1 MFIEPITLKLNKL
14 GVATRRVCH
23 TSWLRTRT
31 SLGAVR
37 DRIDAIVARWI
48 NPSVNSNRYSLVAR
62 LMTLL
67 LLGACVIYVLSI
79 AGMWWTANWLFQDH
93 ARKQAIQWIA
103 QLDEFGTPLYV
114 SKKPDQSMA
123 DITERIKHFPEIGF
137 IRYYDASGTVVLGK
151 YFRIEEPGLA
161 PITEAQKDRL
171 KPLLSGNDP
180 YVFDTVARSRTYLR
194 ALAPIRIRSTRSDGM
209 FGFRLDDT
217 TSQSV
222 KIIGLL
228 EIGIDLTYYRSRLTG
243 AIGVG
248 GIVTAGMFLLFF
260 VIGRFLIRQALAPL
274 SQLQVPLARLAEGDT
289 DVYVDGRGD
298 KEIVAITNALN
309 VTINAIKER
318 DETLRRLADHDPL
331 TGLVN
336 RACFSREL
344 DREWQRSSRGGAT
357 SAVLYID
364 LDLFKYVNDAL
375 GHAAGDRVL
384 VQVSE
389 YLRGRL
395 RDDDVLARLG
405 GDEFAILAR
414 NAGKQ
419 GAIELARSI
428 NRMMQDF
435 HFIEAGQVFN
445 IYCSIGIAMLD
456 PSRFTMEEILSQ
468 ADMACYQ
475 AKSSGR
481 NCYAVHE
488 VAEHVKE
495 KMVSDMGWSKW
506 IREAIRDNRFKLVYE
521 PIVPLNSKHSGEMYE
536 ALLRMEG
543 RDGKLIAPAVFL
555 PVAERFGLLV
565 QIDYWVIRNALKAL
579 AGHRASG
586 RDITLAINL
595 SGQAFEDGDSL
606 VEVIKENLKKHK
618 VPGSAVVFEMTE
630 QVAVRHMNTAREAM
644 RHLGKLGCRF
654 SLDDFGA
661 GFSSFGYLK
670 HLSVAFIKIDGFF
683 IEEMIKDPVDQTM
696 VQAMVQVAKALGKQ
710 TVAEYVQNEETIA
723 LLAKY
728 GVDYIQGFYFG
739 GPSNGLQPDL
749 FRPASAK
756 PQKARARTG

>member
-1 MFIEPITLKLNKL
+1 MFIEQTKRKL
-14 GVATRRVCH
+14 GDLNVAARRAHKVFLIRGRS
-23 TSWLRTRT
+23 TLR
-31 SLGAVR
+31 SVR
-37 DRIDAIVARWI
+37 ERISEYIARWT
-48 NPSVNSNRYSLVAR
+48 NPSLNSNRYSLVAR

-67 LLGACVIYVLSI
+67 ILGACIIYVCSI
-79 AGMWWTANWLFQDH
+79 AGMWWTANWLFKDH

-114 SKKPDQSMA
+114 SKKPDQSMI
-123 DITERIKHFPEIGF
+123 DIVERIKHFPEIGF

-151 YFRIEEPGLA
+151 YFRTDEPGLA
-161 PITEAQKDRL
+161 PITADQRDRL
-171 KPLLSGNDP
+171 KPLLSSSDP
-180 YVFDTVARSRTYLR
+180 YVFDDVAQTRSYLR
-194 ALAPIRIRSTRSDGM
+194 ALAPIRIQSTRGDGM
-209 FGFRLDDT
+209 FGFHLDDT
-217 TSQSV
+217 ASQSV
-222 KIIGLL
+222 KIIGFL
-228 EIGIDLTYYRSRLTG
+228 EIGIDLTYYHSRLRG
-243 AIGVG
+243 VIGVG
-248 GIVTAGMFLLFF
+248 GIVTAGLFLVFF
-260 VIGRFLIRQALAPL
+260 VIGRYLIRKALAPL

-289 DVYVDGRGD
+289 NVYVDGRGD

-318 DETLRRLADHDPL
+318 DETLRRLAEHDPL

-336 RACFSREL
+336 RTYFSREL
-344 DREWQRSSRGGAT
+344 ELESQHSGRGAAS

-375 GHAAGDRVL
+375 GHGAGDRVL

-419 GAIELARSI
+419 GAIELAKSI

-435 HFIEAGQVFN
+435 HFIESGQVFN
-445 IYCSIGIAMLD
+445 IYCSIGITMLD
-456 PSRFTMEEILSQ
+456 SNRFTMEEILSQ

-481 NCYAVHE
+481 NCYAMHE

-506 IREAIRDNRFKLVYE
+506 IREAIRDNRFKLVYQ
-521 PIVPLNSKHSGEMYE
+521 PIVPLNSKRSGEMYE
-536 ALLRMEG
+536 ALLRMED
-543 RDGKLIAPAVFL
+543 RDGKLIPPAVFL
-555 PVAERFGLLV
+555 PIAERFGLLV
-565 QIDYWVIRNALKAL
+565 QIDYWVVRNALKAL
-579 AGHRASG
+579 AEHRASG
-586 RDITLAINL
+586 RDITMAINL
-595 SGQAFEDGDSL
+595 SGQAFEDGDTL
-606 VEVIKENLKKHK
+606 HEVIKDNLKKYK

-630 QVAVRHMNTAREAM
+630 QVAVRHMNKARDAM
-644 RHLGKLGCRF
+644 NHLGKLGCRF

-670 HLSVAFIKIDGFF
+670 HLPVSFIKIDGFF
-683 IEEMIKDPVDQTM
+683 IEEMAHDPVDQTM
-696 VQAMVQVAKALGKQ
+696 VQAMVQIAKSLGKE
-710 TVAEYVQNEETIA
+710 TVAEYVQNEETIR

-728 GVDYIQGFYFG
+728 GVDYIQGYYFG
-739 GPSNGLQPDL
+739 GPSDDLQPNL
-749 FRPASAK
+749 FRATPFK
-756 PQKARARTG
+756 LNRARARTA